1 MSFTLISLSIAQLTM
16 VAVNNNELFSNLK
29 MWKINNVGRQ
39 GKGNI
44 SVDHK

>member
-1 MSFTLISLSIAQLTM
+1 M
-16 VAVNNNELFSNLK
+16 NNLLYIYDQITELFSNLK